1 MDRQHLSLPVSL
13 LCDCVMVTLPFSVP
27 PTLVSNPRSAPP
39 SPRLVTRCA
48 GEWRS
53 LLASLDKSVEGALRQ
68 TVKKS
73 LQELS
78 RAINGDQKVDAQSLF
93 KVRWGAATSDMSK
106 GGECMRGLGL
116 MGYTQGV

>member
-1 MDRQHLSLPVSL
+1 MK
-13 LCDCVMVTLPFSVP
+13 LCI
-27 PTLVSNPRSAPP
+27 
-39 SPRLVTRCA
+39 

-93 KVRWGAATSDMSK
+93 KVRSGACHVRDM
-106 GGECMRGLGL
+106 
-116 MGYTQGV
+116 

>member
-1 MDRQHLSLPVSL
+1 MWEVWTDE
-13 LCDCVMVTLPFSVP
+13 
-27 PTLVSNPRSAPP
+27 LVFALRA
-39 SPRLVTRCA
+39 T

-53 LLASLDKSVEGALRQ
+53 LLAALDKNVEQSLRQ

-93 KVRWGAATSDMSK
+93 KVRDWRASASCESGRQRLREVRRS
-106 GGECMRGLGL
+106 
-116 MGYTQGV
+116 